1 MTTRLMFS
9 TFWHNCS
16 SVQTI
21 HVEDRPACAALTI
34 QQGKK
39 GKTIRISSLNFTQ

>member
-1 MTTRLMFS
+1 MTTRSMFS
-9 TFWHNCS
+9 TFSENCS

-21 HVEDRPACAALTI
+21 HVEDRPACAVLTI

-39 GKTIRISSLNFTQ
+39 GKKNKNQ